1 MAIATRAKPA
11 RVRACSKIV
20 LQRIHLL
27 FLGLAGMN
35 DFLYRAATGGLDS
48 LRCRFI
54 QSTSLLDQFLFRLL
68 INNSHSGTT
77 CHRIHV
83 FNRPLKISAH
93 DFPYLILHWSG
104 KISRDNFLLLYNNLA
119 QWRKTRLGNV
129 KASNAQGNPNN
140 CATPENPCNCR
151 TKRYPKT
158 GEDNPNQIQK
168 SCPYSG
174 CRRRDEF
181 LPKWAE
187 GESGNPETRDPKR
200 NADDR
205 ATPKQPN

>member
-1 MAIATRAKPA
+1 MAISTRAKPA
-11 RVRACSKIV
+11 RVRASSKIV
-20 LQRIHLL
+20 LQRIPHLL

-93 DFPYLILHWSG
+93 DFPYLILHWGG
-104 KISRDNFLLLYNNLA
+104 KISRDNFLLLYNDLA

-129 KASNAQGNPNN
+129 KPKFGSRGFRY
-140 CATPENPCNCR
+140 CR
-151 TKRYPKT
+151 IANEPVAIPVT
-158 GEDNPNQIQK
+158 GFVR
-168 SCPYSG
+168 S
-174 CRRRDEF
+174 
-181 LPKWAE
+181 
-187 GESGNPETRDPKR
+187 ET
-200 NADDR
+200 
-205 ATPKQPN
+205 